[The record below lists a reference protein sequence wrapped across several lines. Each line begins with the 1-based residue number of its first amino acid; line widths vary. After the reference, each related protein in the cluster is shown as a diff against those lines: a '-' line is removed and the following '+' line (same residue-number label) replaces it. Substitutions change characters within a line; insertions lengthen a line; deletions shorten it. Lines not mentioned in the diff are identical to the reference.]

1 MPTPLVGDLEQG
13 LPVLQQ
19 EQLLAALLRESPEVK
34 RAQAGV
40 ERARASLTRA
50 KAEPTPNLFLR
61 GGMGYSNELLETF
74 PPQPPGRKTGPEAFA
89 EVGVRIPLFNRNQG
103 AIAAAMNSTAPRLAP
118 GEVELMLRART
129 AAAFRTYQNAMRVA
143 TEYQEQIIPRARQ
156 AYELYLTSFKQM
168 AAAYPQVLISQRT
181 YFQAQVE
188 YIRAL
193 VDVWQNATQ
202 LQGFMLTGA
211 LDAPGG
217 ASSGMG
223 GTGEAGA
230 TSNQED
236 QH

>member
-1 MPTPLVGDLEQG
+1 M
-13 LPVLQQ
+13 
-19 EQLLAALLRESPEVK
+19 
-34 RAQAGV
+34 
-40 ERARASLTRA
+40 
-50 KAEPTPNLFLR
+50 
-61 GGMGYSNELLETF
+61 
-74 PPQPPGRKTGPEAFA
+74 
-89 EVGVRIPLFNRNQG
+89 RIPLFNRNQG
-103 AIAAAMNSTAPRLAP
+103 AIAAAGAELDFAEREARR
-118 GEVELMLRART
+118 VELTLRART
-129 AAAFRTYQNAMRVA
+129 AAAFRTYQNALSVA

-181 YFQAQVE
+181 FFRVRAE

-223 GTGEAGA
+223 ETGETGA
-230 TSNQED
+230 TSNQD
-236 QH
+236 DRR